1 MKPSLIG
8 FSYIISSRERKA
20 VAKPEASRI
29 TEKESVAKATELLFF
44 FFNSFTCVCEGEGR
58 NITFLSLFRHWTIQI
73 TRTYIFDILF
83 FLVFFGI
90 WTLIKKY
97 VFPSPS
103 YCENPWQYK
112 QMHWLAFNSDTRL
125 SEIIAL
131 RKCEF
136 FHSSSFNYKYLIC
149 LSFYCWLSYQSGLS
163 FIWLNMVHLRS
174 PSLWKVYCA
183 WEDGNKLKVWV
194 IFILQGNL
202 TIRILSGVLNFQS

>member
-1 MKPSLIG
+1 MLPNLHIG
-8 FSYIISSRERKA
+8 FSR
-20 VAKPEASRI
+20 
-29 TEKESVAKATELLFF
+29 
-44 FFNSFTCVCEGEGR
+44 GR
-58 NITFLSLFRHWTIQI
+58 SGGLVFPSLSEFSTVYCDPHSQRLWHNTNHKNIYFWHTI
-73 TRTYIFDILF
+73 

-97 VFPSPS
+97 VFPIPS

-149 LSFYCWLSYQSGLS
+149 FSFYCWLSYQSVLF
-163 FIWLNMVHLRS
+163 FIWLNTVHLRN
-174 PSLWKVYCA
+174 PLFGKVYSA
-183 WEDGNKLKVWV
+183 SEERNKLKVWV
-194 IFILQGNL
+194 IF
-202 TIRILSGVLNFQS
+202 VFQFISL

>member
-1 MKPSLIG
+1 M
-8 FSYIISSRERKA
+8 
-20 VAKPEASRI
+20 
-29 TEKESVAKATELLFF
+29 AKATELHFF
-44 FFNSFTCVCEGEGR
+44 YPFTCVSEGKVR
-58 NITFLSLFRHWTIQI
+58 NIVFHLCLDTEQYKSQEHIFL
-73 TRTYIFDILF
+73 TYY

-149 LSFYCWLSYQSGLS
+149 FLSIAGYHTNRVLFSSG
-163 FIWLNMVHLRS
+163 
-174 PSLWKVYCA
+174 
-183 WEDGNKLKVWV
+183 
-194 IFILQGNL
+194 
-202 TIRILSGVLNFQS
+202 

>member
-1 MKPSLIG
+1 MWMKPSLIG
-8 FSYIISSRERKA
+8 FSYIISSWERKA
-20 VAKPEASRI
+20 VAKPETSTI
-29 TEKESVAKATELLFF
+29 TKKKNESLAKATELHFF
-44 FFNSFTCVCEGEGR
+44 YPFTCVSEGKVR
-58 NITFLSLFRHWTIQI
+58 NIVFHLCLDTEQYKSQEHIFL
-73 TRTYIFDILF
+73 TYY

-149 LSFYCWLSYQSGLS
+149 FLSIAGYHTNWGS
-163 FIWLNMVHLRS
+163 F
-174 PSLWKVYCA
+174 
-183 WEDGNKLKVWV
+183 
-194 IFILQGNL
+194 
-202 TIRILSGVLNFQS
+202 LSG